1 MNFFFKI
8 HMYSFQKDLS
18 KNSITML
25 FKGIVIVTLK
35 GLGEFQRWK
44 AGIKELQM
52 EKQQK
57 NQSTLAF

>member
-1 MNFFFKI
+1 
-8 HMYSFQKDLS
+8 MYSFQKDLS

>member
-1 MNFFFKI
+1 
-8 HMYSFQKDLS
+8 MYSFQKDLS
-18 KNSITML
+18 KNSITMH
-25 FKGIVIVTLK
+25 FKGIVIATLK

-57 NQSTLAF
+57 NQATLAF